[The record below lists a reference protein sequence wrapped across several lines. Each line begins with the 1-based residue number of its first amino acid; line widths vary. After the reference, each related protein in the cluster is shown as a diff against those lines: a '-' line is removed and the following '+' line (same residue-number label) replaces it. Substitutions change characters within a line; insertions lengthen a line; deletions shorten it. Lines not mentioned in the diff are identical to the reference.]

1 MTEKTLDQK
10 LHALIEREREIL
22 KKISVAYRAG
32 ASSGVMG
39 HLEFMLEECRADQMD
54 TRLLLKS
61 DKKDSGFDDFLSIG

>member
-22 KKISVAYRAG
+22 KKISTAYRAG
-32 ASSGVMG
+32 ASEGVMG
-39 HLEFMLEECRADQMD
+39 QLDFMLEECRADQMEM
-54 TRLLLKS
+54 RMLLKS

>member
-10 LHALIEREREIL
+10 LHSLIEREREIL

-32 ASSGVMG
+32 ASEGVMG
-39 HLEFMLEECRADQMD
+39 QLDFMLEECRADQMEM
-54 TRLLLKS
+54 RMLLKS

>member
-22 KKISVAYRAG
+22 KKISIAYRSG
-32 ASSGVMG
+32 ASEGVMG
-39 HLEFMLEECRADQMD
+39 QLDFMLEECRADQMEM
-54 TRLLLKS
+54 RMLLKS

>member
-22 KKISVAYRAG
+22 KKISIAYRAG
-32 ASSGVMG
+32 ASEGVMG
-39 HLEFMLEECRADQMD
+39 QLDFMLEECRADQMEM
-54 TRLLLKS
+54 RMLLKS